1 MQKNDIFIYITSFYQ
16 LKGYNISMNTRTT
29 LCHKLM
35 EAVDDG
41 YDLMAE
47 YDSLPHRYG
56 DVVLYQAESKVIQ
69 YIGRHKSVT
78 LTEIA
83 NANGKTPSAYSQ
95 IIRKLR
101 QKGWV
106 KQVRNE
112 HNNREYNLFLTEAG
126 WQVFRDHDDFEQS
139 CYKRTFQRLEVFTEN
154 ELETFWKIQKCLNE
168 AFRLDVAD
176 SYEYNENSDD
186 D

>member
-1 MQKNDIFIYITSFYQ
+1 MEEGGIKITM
-16 LKGYNISMNTRTT
+16 KTRED
-29 LCHKLM
+29 LCQKLM
-35 EAVDDG
+35 EAVDVG

-56 DVVLYQAESKVIQ
+56 EVLMYQAESKVIQ
-69 YIGRHKSVT
+69 YIGHHKSTT

-106 KQVRNE
+106 EQIRNE
-112 HNNREYNLFLTEAG
+112 QNNREYNLFLTEEG
-126 WQVFRDHDDFEQS
+126 WKIFYDHDRFEQA
-139 CYKRTFQRLEVFTEN
+139 CYNRTFKKLESFTDD
-154 ELETFWKIQKCLNE
+154 ELEIFCKVQQSLNE
-168 AFRLDVAD
+168 AFKLDVLD
-176 SYEYNENSDD
+176 SYEYNER
-186 D
+186 

>member
-1 MQKNDIFIYITSFYQ
+1 
-16 LKGYNISMNTRTT
+16 
-29 LCHKLM
+29 M

-41 YDLMAE
+41 YDLMTE

-69 YIGRHKSVT
+69 YIGHHKSVT
-78 LTEIA
+78 LTENA
-83 NANGKTPSAYSQ
+83 NTNGKTSSTYSQ

-112 HNNREYNLFLTEAG
+112 HNNRE
-126 WQVFRDHDDFEQS
+126 RS
-139 CYKRTFQRLEVFTEN
+139 CYKCTFQSLAAGLAAPIVILSRERTLQPPGCIIVRRNN
-154 ELETFWKIQKCLNE
+154 ECFYIISRKE
-168 AFRLDVAD
+168 
-176 SYEYNENSDD
+176 
-186 D
+186 